1 MQRIS
6 IRIVIILSSLALTGL
21 ILTQLFWVI
30 NALHLS
36 ERQFDHRV
44 DMAIDDVMDELVY
57 SNDSTA
63 YSSGNL
69 YYNEAP
75 KPKTTLFEVL
85 DTVLIARLLSKYVDY
100 HNLDDNFEFAIIRT
114 SNNDIIYATT
124 SEFEEFQSK
133 KIYKACLSCIWKEE
147 YFHLA
152 IHFPLQRQQAFVEM
166 SLWLVLSS
174 MFILVV
180 IILFTYIITAIIKQK
195 NLSEMKNDFI
205 NNMTHEFKTPI
216 STISLASEVLLNADP
231 KSSMERI
238 QKYSKIIFDENIR
251 MRTQVDRVLQVA
263 SLDMGDVELKK
274 SDFNFH
280 NLIKDTVQ
288 TLCFEKCE
296 ERTTVTYHL
305 DADKYVLN
313 GDRMH
318 ITNIVVNL
326 VENAIKYS
334 EINRVINISTYN
346 DNGNIVFSL
355 EDNGIGMTQDTLKHI
370 FDKFYR
376 VPTGNIHNVKGFGL
390 GLYYVKS
397 MVEAH
402 GGQIDVKSELKKG
415 TKFDVY
421 LPLEE
426 IESRT

>member
-1 MQRIS
+1 
-6 IRIVIILSSLALTGL
+6 
-21 ILTQLFWVI
+21 
-30 NALHLS
+30 
-36 ERQFDHRV
+36 
-44 DMAIDDVMDELVY
+44 MAIDDVMEELVY
-57 SNDSTA
+57 SNDSSV
-63 YSSGNL
+63 YSSSNL
-69 YYNEAP
+69 YYD
-75 KPKTTLFEVL
+75 KPSNQKTTLFEVL
-85 DTVLIARLLSKYVDY
+85 DTVLIAKLITKYVDY
-100 HNLDDNFEFAIIRT
+100 HNLDHNFEFAIVRT
-114 SNNDIIYATT
+114 SNDNIIYAT
-124 SEFEEFQSK
+124 SVEFEQYQRK

-152 IHFPLQRQQAFVEM
+152 IHFPSQRQQAFVEM
-166 SLWLVLSS
+166 SLWLILSS

-195 NLSEMKNDFI
+195 KLSEMKNDFI

-231 KSSMERI
+231 ESSLERI

-274 SDFNFH
+274 SDFDFH
-280 NLIKDTVQ
+280 GLIKDTVQ

-296 ERTTVTYHL
+296 ERTTVNYHL
-305 DADKYVLN
+305 DAEKHLLT

-334 EINRVINISTYN
+334 DINRVINISTNN
-346 DNGNIVFSL
+346 DNGDIVFSV
-355 EDNGIGMTQDTLKHI
+355 EDNGIGMNQDEVKHI

-402 GGQIDVKSELKKG
+402 GGHIDVKSELKKG
-415 TKFDVY
+415 TKFDVQ
-421 LPLEE
+421 LPLAPVEG
-426 IESRT
+426 

>member
-6 IRIVIILSSLALTGL
+6 IRIVIILSSLALIGL

-30 NALHLS
+30 NALQLS
-36 ERQFDHRV
+36 EKQYDHRV
-44 DMAIDDVMDELVY
+44 DMAIDDVMEELVY
-57 SNDSTA
+57 SNDSSV
-63 YSSGNL
+63 YSSSNL
-69 YYNEAP
+69 YYD
-75 KPKTTLFEVL
+75 KPSNQKTTLFEVL
-85 DTVLIARLLSKYVDY
+85 DTVLIAKLITKYVDY
-100 HNLDDNFEFAIIRT
+100 HNLDHNFEFAIVRT
-114 SNNDIIYATT
+114 SNDNIIYAT
-124 SEFEEFQSK
+124 SVEFEQYQRK

-152 IHFPLQRQQAFVEM
+152 IHFPSQRQQAFVEM
-166 SLWLVLSS
+166 SLWLILSS

-195 NLSEMKNDFI
+195 KLSEMKNDFI

-231 KSSMERI
+231 ESSLERI

-274 SDFNFH
+274 SDFDFH
-280 NLIKDTVQ
+280 GLIKDTVQ

-296 ERTTVTYHL
+296 ERTTVNYHL
-305 DADKYVLN
+305 DAEKHLLT

-334 EINRVINISTYN
+334 DINRVINISTNN
-346 DNGNIVFSL
+346 DNGDIVFSV
-355 EDNGIGMTQDTLKHI
+355 EDNGIGMNQDEVKHI

-402 GGQIDVKSELKKG
+402 GGHIDVKSELKKG
-415 TKFDVY
+415 TKFDVQ
-421 LPLEE
+421 LPLAPVEG
-426 IESRT
+426 

>member
-6 IRIVIILSSLALTGL
+6 IRIVIILSSLALVGL

-30 NALHLS
+30 NALQLS
-36 ERQFDHRV
+36 EQQYDHRV
-44 DMAIDDVMDELVY
+44 DMAIDDVMQELVY
-57 SNDSTA
+57 NNDTTVNT
-63 YSSGNL
+63 SGNL
-69 YYNEAP
+69 NYNQHF
-75 KPKTTLFEVL
+75 KQKTTLFEVL
-85 DTVLIARLLSKYVDY
+85 DTVLIAKLLTKYIDY
-100 HNLDDNFEFAIIRT
+100 HSLDNNFEFAIVRT
-114 SNNDIIYATT
+114 SNDDIIYASTG
-124 SEFEEFQSK
+124 EFEQYQRK

-152 IHFPLQRQQAFVEM
+152 ITFPSQRQQAFVEM
-166 SLWLVLSS
+166 SLWLTLSS

-180 IILFTYIITAIIKQK
+180 IILFTYIITTIIKQK
-195 NLSEMKNDFI
+195 KLSEMKNDFI

-231 KSSMERI
+231 ESSMERI
-238 QKYSKIIFDENIR
+238 KKYSRIIYDENTR
-251 MRTQVDRVLQVA
+251 MRSQVDKILQVA
-263 SLDMGDVELKK
+263 SLDMGDIELEK
-274 SDFNFH
+274 SDFDFH
-280 NLIKDTVQ
+280 SLIKDTVQ

-296 ERTTVTYHL
+296 ERTTVNYHL
-305 DADKYVLN
+305 DAEKYVLT

-334 EINRVINISTYN
+334 EINPVINISTSN
-346 DNGNIVFSL
+346 DNGDIVFSV
-355 EDNGIGMTQDTLKHI
+355 EDNGIGMSQEVVKHI

-402 GGQIDVKSELKKG
+402 GGHIDVKSELKKG
-415 TKFDVY
+415 SKFDIY

-426 IESRT
+426 VDSRQ